1 MLSKIIKSL
10 KKKIFFVILVL
21 SLSNTA
27 CGSYNCFTL
36 IDRIVSNKHDFKK

>member
-1 MLSKIIKSL
+1 MLSKMIKSL
-10 KKKIFFVILVL
+10 KKRFVILIL